1 MAYKLPY
8 LVLLL
13 LFSCSSSP
21 VQQNTNEASADS
33 STHNIYA
40 WKGSYASEH
49 KMQNRI
55 AAPKGYTR
63 QNVAKHSFADWL
75 RNVPLK
81 PGKPDVMLYN
91 GDAKGN
97 QSAHY
102 AVMDIDVGKKDLQQC
117 ADAVMRL
124 RAEYL
129 YSVVKYNDIS
139 FNFTNGFKCNYAKWR
154 EGYRVNIS
162 GNNVSWSKTANV
174 DTSYATFRKYM
185 DMVFNY
191 CGTQSLSNELKPV
204 ADLNNIKAGDV
215 FIKGGFPGHAVIVM
229 DVAVNSK
236 GEKAFMLAQS
246 YMPAQNI
253 QILHN
258 PAHPEYSP
266 WYKVDEV
273 SEKLYTPE
281 WTFERGSVMEW

>member
-1 MAYKLPY
+1 
-8 LVLLL
+8 
-13 LFSCSSSP
+13 
-21 VQQNTNEASADS
+21 VQQAEATATTDA

-40 WKGSYASEH
+40 WKGRYATEH
-49 KMQNRI
+49 KLLNRI
-55 AAPKGYTR
+55 AVPKGYAR
-63 QNVAKHSFADWL
+63 QDAAKHSFADWL

-81 PGKPDVMLYN
+81 PGKPHVMLYN

-102 AVMDIDVGKKDLQQC
+102 AVMDIDVGNKDLQQC

-129 YSVVKYNDIS
+129 YCMAKYNDIS
-139 FNFTNGFKCNYAKWR
+139 FHFTNGFKCSYAKWR
-154 EGYRVNIS
+154 EGYRVNVS
-162 GNNVSWSKTANV
+162 GNNVTWNKTAAA

-191 CGTQSLSNELKPV
+191 CGTQSLSDELKPV

-229 DVAVNSK
+229 DVAVNNK
-236 GEKAFMLAQS
+236 GERAFMLAQS

-258 PAHPEYSP
+258 PTHTEYSP
-266 WYKVDEV
+266 WYTVAEV
-273 SEKLYTPE
+273 GEKLYTPE
-281 WTFERGSVMEW
+281 WTFERGQVMEW